1 MRRKKDDKQVLIPR
15 NRPKNNKRRRRS
27 NKRHRKLNNRQMP
40 NNRQRM
46 PNNRQRKK
54 RKTSGITLTLMIIA
68 LVAFIIGAGIGI
80 SLSFEEKAP
89 DEGPHYEN
97 VTDEMTTNLN
107 DTTPVSF
114 DKGVDDVDF
123 NDNQT
128 ASDFN
133 VSNEPSY

>member
-1 MRRKKDDKQVLIPR
+1 M
-15 NRPKNNKRRRRS
+15 S
-27 NKRHRKLNNRQMP
+27 

-54 RKTSGITLTLMIIA
+54 RKTNGITLTLMIIA

-80 SLSFEEKAP
+80 SLSFEEEAP

-97 VTDEMTTNLN
+97 VTDEMTSNLN

-114 DKGVDDVDF
+114 DKGVDDADF